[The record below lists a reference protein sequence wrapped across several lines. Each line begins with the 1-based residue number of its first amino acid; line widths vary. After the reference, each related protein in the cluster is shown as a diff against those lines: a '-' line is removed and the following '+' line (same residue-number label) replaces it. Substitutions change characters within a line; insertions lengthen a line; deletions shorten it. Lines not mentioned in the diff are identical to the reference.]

1 MGCREMK
8 EGCGLLRA
16 ESPGGSAILQVSR
29 AQLNEVGPRM
39 LFLSGGPPV
48 FFHSLTS
55 SRLYQPQTHRP
66 RTTVDLTSCLHPGPS
81 LASVSAASNALQP
94 AAAAQCFL
102 PSPSI
107 PFLLLPLLLVLPPP
121 RPRPL
126 LGIPRLSV
134 PPSILS
140 ASN

>member
-1 MGCREMK
+1 MQK
-8 EGCGLLRA
+8 EGCGPLRT
-16 ESPGGSAILQVSR
+16 ENPGRSAKLQVSR
-29 AQLNEVGPRM
+29 AQLSEVGSKM
-39 LFLSGGPPV
+39 FFLFGGAPS
-48 FFHSLTS
+48 SLTS
-55 SRLYQPQTHRP
+55 SRLKLPHTHHPQTI
-66 RTTVDLTSCLHPGPS
+66 VDLTLTALHPGPS
-81 LASVSAASNALQP
+81 LASVSSASIASEP
-94 AAAAQCFL
+94 AAAGAQYFL

-107 PFLLLPLLLVLPPP
+107 PSHSLPLLPELPPP